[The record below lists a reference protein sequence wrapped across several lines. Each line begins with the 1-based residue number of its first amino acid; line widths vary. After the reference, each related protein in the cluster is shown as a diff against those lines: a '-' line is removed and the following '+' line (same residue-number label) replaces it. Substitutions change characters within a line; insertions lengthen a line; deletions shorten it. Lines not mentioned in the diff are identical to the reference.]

1 MGLGLAFKMLI
12 NQTSSNRDFIGNDRA
27 SRYAGSCVHDDNIFD
42 CIAINLINRDLYD
55 LRCQAGAENN
65 VVKPFCA

>member
-27 SRYAGSCVHDDNIFD
+27 SRHAGSCVHDDNIFD
-42 CIAINLINRDLYD
+42 CIAKLNLTKIYGARQG
-55 LRCQAGAENN
+55 LRTT
-65 VVKPFCA
+65 